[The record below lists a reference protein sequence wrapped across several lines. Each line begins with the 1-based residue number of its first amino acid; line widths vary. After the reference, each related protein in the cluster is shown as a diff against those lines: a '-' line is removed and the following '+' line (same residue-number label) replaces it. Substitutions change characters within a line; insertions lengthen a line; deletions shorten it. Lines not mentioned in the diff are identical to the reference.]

1 MFLEHFFLVIF
12 LSYIHPG
19 FGITTL
25 DDDTYETFV
34 QMVKGEFTIPVKE
47 RTAQQNAARVRFW
60 HNKDKLSLQGGML
73 RFEGKSIVMKS
84 SPKGVIKK
92 CFKKSKGSGT
102 RKLYHKL
109 TDSYS
114 GVSERNVHEVLS
126 KCTVHQ
132 KLNARFE
139 NRARLRPIRARA
151 RDVQIRHQIDLVDME
166 KLTTEHK
173 GKVFK
178 YVLSVMDV
186 FSRYQWL
193 VPLERKLSSHVARE
207 LLRITGKM
215 EFHA

>member
-73 RFEGKSIVMKS
+73 CFEGKSIVMKS

-126 KCTVHQ
+126 KSTVHQ

-178 YVLSVMDV
+178 YLLSVMDV

>member
-25 DDDTYETFV
+25 DDDTYEIFV
-34 QMVKGEFTIPVKE
+34 QMVRGEFTIPVKK

-73 RFEGKSIVMKS
+73 CFEGKSIVMKS

-114 GVSERNVHEVLS
+114 GVSERNVQLFVWHWLKEKFLPVAKS
-126 KCTVHQ
+126 CTRS
-132 KLNARFE
+132 LARV
-139 NRARLRPIRARA
+139 IRSCFP
-151 RDVQIRHQIDLVDME
+151 
-166 KLTTEHK
+166 K
-173 GKVFK
+173 GCFPK
-178 YVLSVMDV
+178 YGF
-186 FSRYQWL
+186 FSL
-193 VPLERKLSSHVARE
+193 KTSA
-207 LLRITGKM
+207 
-215 EFHA
+215 

>member
-1 MFLEHFFLVIF
+1 
-12 LSYIHPG
+12 
-19 FGITTL
+19 
-25 DDDTYETFV
+25 
-34 QMVKGEFTIPVKE
+34 
-47 RTAQQNAARVRFW
+47 
-60 HNKDKLSLQGGML
+60 ML
-73 RFEGKSIVMKS
+73 CFEGKPMVRKS
-84 SPKGVIKK
+84 SLKGVVKK

-102 RKLYHKL
+102 RKLYHRLK
-109 TDSYS
+109 DSYS
-114 GVSERNVHEVLS
+114 GVFERNVHGVLS
-126 KCTVHQ
+126 KSTVHQ

-139 NRARLRPIRARA
+139 NRARLRPICA

-166 KLTTEHK
+166 KLKTEHK

-178 YVLSVMDV
+178 YVLSVMDA